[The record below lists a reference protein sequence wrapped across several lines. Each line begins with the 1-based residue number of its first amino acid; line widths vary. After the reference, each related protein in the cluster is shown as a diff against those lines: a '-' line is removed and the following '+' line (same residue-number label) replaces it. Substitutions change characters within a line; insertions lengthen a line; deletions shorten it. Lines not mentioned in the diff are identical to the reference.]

1 MHKATA
7 RIEDTVKSYLLILEK
22 KGIPTQK
29 AYLFGSQARGTA
41 GPYSDI
47 DLIVVSPAFT
57 GMPQWKRWEILGD
70 ALAEIMEP
78 IEARGYAPDEIN
90 QAKQQK
96 ASFLYEV
103 LTEPQTIEYQ
113 FK

>member
-1 MHKATA
+1 MPKAA
-7 RIEDTVKSYLLILEK
+7 IRVEDTVKSYLLVLEK
-22 KGIPTQK
+22 KGIHTQK
-29 AYLFGSQARGTA
+29 AYLFGSQAKGTA

-57 GMPQWKRWEILGD
+57 GMPQWNRWEILGD
-70 ALAEIMEP
+70 ALAELMEP
-78 IEARGYAPDEIN
+78 IEVRGYAPDEIN
-90 QAKQQK
+90 LAKQQK

-113 FK
+113 L